1 MKWTIKVV
9 KLDPK
14 RCVLNTHS
22 KPMKCVYL
30 FRTRKDSKNQRGDQA
45 AVNLR
50 TTDNTIDKK
59 ANNDPHNTTQKQCKY

>member
-1 MKWTIKVV
+1 VKWTIKVV

-22 KPMKCVYL
+22 KPMKYVYL
-30 FRTRKDSKNQRGDQA
+30 FRTRKDSINQRGDQE

-59 ANNDPHNTTQKQCKY
+59 ANNAPHNTTQKQCKD